1 MRQLSSLRRLV
12 VVGTYNSRYP
22 HLPLVSEVLEIPIE
36 FGIKIGVKIMK
47 IRFLFLLG
55 LVAGWPYISSAGGTS
70 SMESCYIGISKGMKY
85 ADETGEF
92 EYDLPSA
99 ASVLCYYE

>member
-1 MRQLSSLRRLV
+1 
-12 VVGTYNSRYP
+12 
-22 HLPLVSEVLEIPIE
+22 
-36 FGIKIGVKIMK
+36 MK

-55 LVAGWPYISSAGGTS
+55 LIAGWPYISSAGGTS

>member
-1 MRQLSSLRRLV
+1 
-12 VVGTYNSRYP
+12 
-22 HLPLVSEVLEIPIE
+22 
-36 FGIKIGVKIMK
+36 
-47 IRFLFLLG
+47 
-55 LVAGWPYISSAGGTS
+55 
-70 SMESCYIGISKGMKY
+70 MESCYIGISKGMKY